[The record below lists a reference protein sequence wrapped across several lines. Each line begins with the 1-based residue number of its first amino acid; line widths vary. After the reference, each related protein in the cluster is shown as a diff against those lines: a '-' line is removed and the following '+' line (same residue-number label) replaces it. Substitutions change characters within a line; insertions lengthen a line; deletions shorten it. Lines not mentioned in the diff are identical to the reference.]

1 MSVIK
6 PKIDY
11 MKNGPYDEFITP
23 EVAVRMM
30 LPYIPKHV
38 TTIWECTAVEGSNI
52 VNVLRSSG
60 YNVIPTHINK
70 GYDFFSYQPEKFDI
84 LVTNPA
90 YSLKDKFLM
99 RAFEIG
105 RPFMFLLPVS
115 AIAGKNRHKMFR
127 EKRIQLLIPDTRF
140 NFIPDKKSSSWFDT
154 IWVTYGLEL
163 ANDLNYIVVGNAEKI
178 PASQSENSKSKVELS
193 DKFRKVA

>member
-23 EVAVRMM
+23 EVAVRMI

-99 RAFEIG
+99 R
-105 RPFMFLLPVS
+105 LLKLADPLC
-115 AIAGKNRHKMFR
+115 FCCQYL
-127 EKRIQLLIPDTRF
+127 QLQVRTGIKCF
-140 NFIPDKKSSSWFDT
+140 VKKG
-154 IWVTYGLEL
+154 Y
-163 ANDLNYIVVGNAEKI
+163 NY
-178 PASQSENSKSKVELS
+178 
-193 DKFRKVA
+193 

>member
-1 MSVIK
+1 MSVIN

-23 EVAVRMM
+23 EVAVRMI

-38 TTIWECTAVEGSNI
+38 TTIWECTALEGSNI
-52 VNVLRSSG
+52 VRVLRSAG
-60 YNVIPTHINK
+60 YNVITTHINN

-84 LVTNPA
+84 LITNPA

-163 ANDLNYIVVGNAEKI
+163 TNDLNYVAIGNAEQNT
-178 PASQSENSKSKVELS
+178 ASQSEKCKSKVELS
-193 DKFRKVA
+193 DKFLNVA